1 MSNIL
6 TNNTGSSIIL
16 TLNNVTS
23 PDANLISMAP
33 GESLL
38 YSEVAIIDVTDP
50 NYNVPLLQEYIDA
63 GILLRQD
70 VTGITESQLQ
80 LMSQGNTVIDLTT
93 GIPKMLSKVV
103 TTGVDNLQVL
113 PVSNSTG
120 LLKYV
125 YYKSIQGMSISSDF
139 GKSQVLI
146 SNANLL
152 YPDEITSFAVQ
163 IYDSNAGI
171 LREVNRLYIGTL
183 REGVKTFT
191 PGVDATYVNFD
202 ENASFNNVSPIF
214 KNSLTVTVD
223 PTPTYAYFFPSFCA
237 TYVLAI
243 INEPRTSGCPIF
255 IASRTMQQIDAGVP
269 VYQTKVVYKYLHP
282 QIYVNNTL
290 TTITPNTWFLLQEN
304 TTTYTTLTFPQH
316 IFDVITEYTPTG
328 ALITIKSS
336 SSPSNKLYNI
346 YCVPNATA
354 IPVITEIALHS
365 SLQNATIKNLSY
377 LSEIGSSNYSIFITL
392 SDQVWRYSSATWSH
406 FIYPGATPTYLDT
419 SLTNG
424 VLTTGGT
431 TNLKDLSGFVMLPKT
446 NTSNGYIALLAS
458 EIGLIFYDL
467 ILVNNAFISGAKT
480 TRNLLTN
487 VVRFPI
493 SDIKTSIYG
502 ENFYVFTSSYSSQIP
517 KTYYQNT
524 NCLQLI
530 DNDNSLI
537 KDIYY
542 LKSDVESTTS
552 PYYVTENLLYLNHIP
567 SAEQLSYIPVLINS
581 NYSYSLISPKYIFKL
596 NNIIDSTLVTALKTV
611 LAYKYYVSYITERIV
626 SSISPAE
633 LDVLQLNDYTH
644 AVKANISAITSIALP
659 ATQIFVSNQTSV
671 TLPGM
676 YTFDFVSGNYTSF
689 VCIGSDNSV
698 VIPSDIS
705 TTKNTS
711 SEFTSYITFTQ
722 PFSGTIYAHQ
732 NTVGPVPFTVSG
744 LFAVLDYSAKPSLT
758 GQYPQVSLDSSVFSL
773 LNDIRY
779 IDANRLEISFSSA
792 VDTIV
797 NLI

>member
-304 TTTYTTLTFPQH
+304 TTTYTTLTFPQ
-316 IFDVITEYTPTG
+316 
-328 ALITIKSS
+328 
-336 SSPSNKLYNI
+336 
-346 YCVPNATA
+346 
-354 IPVITEIALHS
+354 
-365 SLQNATIKNLSY
+365 QQQ
-377 LSEIGSSNYSIFITL
+377 FI
-392 SDQVWRYSSATWSH
+392 
-406 FIYPGATPTYLDT
+406 I
-419 SLTNG
+419 
-424 VLTTGGT
+424 
-431 TNLKDLSGFVMLPKT
+431 
-446 NTSNGYIALLAS
+446 
-458 EIGLIFYDL
+458 
-467 ILVNNAFISGAKT
+467 
-480 TRNLLTN
+480 
-487 VVRFPI
+487 
-493 SDIKTSIYG
+493 SIY
-502 ENFYVFTSSYSSQIP
+502 N
-517 KTYYQNT
+517 N
-524 NCLQLI
+524 
-530 DNDNSLI
+530 NS
-537 KDIYY
+537 
-542 LKSDVESTTS
+542 T
-552 PYYVTENLLYLNHIP
+552 
-567 SAEQLSYIPVLINS
+567 
-581 NYSYSLISPKYIFKL
+581 
-596 NNIIDSTLVTALKTV
+596 
-611 LAYKYYVSYITERIV
+611 
-626 SSISPAE
+626 
-633 LDVLQLNDYTH
+633 
-644 AVKANISAITSIALP
+644 
-659 ATQIFVSNQTSV
+659 
-671 TLPGM
+671 
-676 YTFDFVSGNYTSF
+676 
-689 VCIGSDNSV
+689 
-698 VIPSDIS
+698 
-705 TTKNTS
+705 
-711 SEFTSYITFTQ
+711 
-722 PFSGTIYAHQ
+722 
-732 NTVGPVPFTVSG
+732 
-744 LFAVLDYSAKPSLT
+744 
-758 GQYPQVSLDSSVFSL
+758 
-773 LNDIRY
+773 
-779 IDANRLEISFSSA
+779 
-792 VDTIV
+792 
-797 NLI
+797 